1 MALNFPDSPT
11 LGQVY
16 TDTTSGFSYEWDGVV
31 WKSYSA
37 ASASNIRSID
47 DISSSFNGTTTIFA
61 LTSGGVSVSPVTDN
75 QLIVNLGGVIQDPV
89 DDYNILGSSI
99 QFTTAPAAGLSF
111 SATLLGAGIAVDYAN
126 DGNLYYRQT
135 YTATAGQTSF
145 TFTNGYTVGYLDIY
159 RNGVRLSSGTD
170 FTATTGSSFTL
181 TTPAQLNDEIE
192 AIGYRVAS
200 IVTTAGV
207 FDNINVV
214 GVITATSFYGSGANL
229 TDIISGVGIQS
240 GSTRV
245 GTGFTDIRFVGAA
258 VTAIGIN
265 TAVISVSSAKT
276 LTIGTRS
283 TSQSIQ
289 LTSGTTTI
297 GLRGGGTADIPV

>member
-31 WKSYSA
+31 WKSYA
-37 ASASNIRSID
+37 APTAANISILD
-47 DISSSFNGTTTIFA
+47 DISGSFNGSTLIFT
-61 LTSGGVSVSPVTDN
+61 LTSNGNTINPVN
-75 QLIVNLGGVIQDPV
+75 AQQLDIVLGGITQSPNI
-89 DDYNILGSSI
+89 DYNINGSNI
-99 QFTTAPAAGLSF
+99 VFTTAPNSGLSF
-111 SATLLGAGIAVDYAN
+111 FGKSLGSGLAQNSIA
-126 DGNLYYRQT
+126 DG
-135 YTATAGQTSF
+135 
-145 TFTNGYTVGYLDIY
+145 TVSPSSLTTGGP
-159 RNGVRLSSGTD
+159 NWNSSGD
-170 FTATTGSSFTL
+170 LNVTG
-181 TTPAQLNDEIE
+181 
-192 AIGYRVAS
+192 
-200 IVTTAGV
+200 
-207 FDNINVV
+207 VV
-214 GVITATSFYGSGANL
+214 TATSFYGSGANL